1 MNTRAK
7 QEKQSLNKYVTI
19 SFSFYLRSTNFSCKR
34 NHSPFSL
41 IDFRFISNYS
51 TGLR

>member
-1 MNTRAK
+1 MNTTAK
-7 QEKQSLNKYVTI
+7 QEKQCLNKYVTI
-19 SFSFYLRSTNFSCKR
+19 STNFSCKR
-34 NHSPFSL
+34 NHFPFSL